1 MTVAAG
7 SKPRARGD
15 RLGFLS
21 VARRRHGSCCNS
33 ITDPAMDDIL
43 RSAPHAPVDPN
54 PAEAPAPQPVV
65 EPMGMAAHFVVLG
78 VAPGVAAEEAVRAFF
93 GNVAGLVRSV
103 ARRQPEER
111 LSLVV
116 GVGANAWDRLFGQ
129 PRPAGL
135 HPFRELRGARHH
147 APSTPGDILLHIRA
161 MTERMC
167 VELSMQAMRALGGAV
182 LPLDEVHGFRSFD
195 ARAIIGFVDGVE
207 SPDGRDGWAATLVG
221 AEDPGFAGG
230 SYVIVQKY
238 LHDMAAWN
246 ALPTEEQE
254 RVVGRSK
261 ADNIEMADDVKPA
274 NSHVALNVVEDE
286 EGNELDIVRANL
298 PFAVPSRGEFGTYF
312 IGYARDPAVTE
323 RMLTNMFIGRPPG
336 NHDRLLDFSTAVTG
350 SLFFVPALPLL
361 EALAERHPPA
371 PGQAAADT
379 DGAAAPSGGRLAI
392 GSLRGQP
399 QALAPRAPADGPRDP
414 MS

>member
-1 MTVAAG
+1 MTDAQ
-7 SKPRARGD
+7 KP
-15 RLGFLS
+15 F
-21 VARRRHGSCCNS
+21 
-33 ITDPAMDDIL
+33 PATAL
-43 RSAPHAPVDPN
+43 P
-54 PAEAPAPQPVV
+54 EPQAVTQPQ
-65 EPMGMAAHFVVLG
+65 GMAAHFIVLAI
-78 VAPGVAAEEAVRAFF
+78 APGAAAEDTVRGFL
-93 GNVAGLVRSV
+93 GNAAGLARSV
-103 ARRQPEER
+103 GRRLPEHR

-116 GVGANAWDRLFGQ
+116 GIGSDAWERLFGA

-135 HPFRELRGARHH
+135 HPFKELRGSRHH
-147 APSTPGDILLHIRA
+147 APATPGDLLQHNRA
-161 MTERMC
+161 QTVDMC
-167 VELSMQAMRALGGAV
+167 FELAMQAMRALEGAV
-182 LPLDEVHGFRSFD
+182 QPVDEVHGFRYFD
-195 ARAIIGFVDGVE
+195 ARSMVGFVDGTE
-207 SPDGRDGWAATLVG
+207 NPEGREALEATCIG
-221 AEDPGFAGG
+221 AEDAAFAGG
-230 SYVIVQKY
+230 SYAIVQKY

>member
-1 MTVAAG
+1 MANTPTSTA
-7 SKPRARGD
+7 S
-15 RLGFLS
+15 L
-21 VARRRHGSCCNS
+21 
-33 ITDPAMDDIL
+33 PA
-43 RSAPHAPVDPN
+43 APVEPADPQAVN
-54 PAEAPAPQPVV
+54 VPL
-65 EPMGMAAHFVVLG
+65 GMAAHFIVLNI
-78 VAPGVAAEEAVRAFF
+78 APGAAAQEAVQAFF

-103 ARRQPEER
+103 ERRAPEER
-111 LSLVV
+111 LSMVV
-116 GVGANAWDRLFGQ
+116 GIGSSAWDRLFGT

-135 HPFRELRGARHH
+135 HALQALHGDKHS

-167 VELSMQAMRALGGAV
+167 FELAMLCMQTLGDAV
-182 LPLDEVHGFRSFD
+182 LPVDEVHGFRYFE
-195 ARAIIGFVDGVE
+195 ARAMIGFVDGVE
-207 SPDGRDGWAATLVG
+207 NPDGREALDATLIG
-221 AEDPGFAGG
+221 DEDARFAGG

-323 RMLTNMFIGRPPG
+323 LMLTNMFIGRPPG